1 MHSEENGSLRFA
13 IMPSPGT
20 PRLAPYLAFT
30 RLWLHGGFSR
40 VSLLAPAPL
49 LDLLLRAYGFI
60 GAFRA

>member
-20 PRLAPYLAFT
+20 PT
-30 RLWLHGGFSR
+30 
-40 VSLLAPAPL
+40 PL
-49 LDLLLRAYGFI
+49 LVLLLRAYGFI